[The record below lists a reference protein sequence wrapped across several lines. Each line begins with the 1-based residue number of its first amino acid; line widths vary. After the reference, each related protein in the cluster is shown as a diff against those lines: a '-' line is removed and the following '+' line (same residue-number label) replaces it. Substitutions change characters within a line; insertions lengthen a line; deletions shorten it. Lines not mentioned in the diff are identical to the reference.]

1 MARSV
6 SVKIPTSV
14 VIEMIETK
22 LATLTKAEADY
33 PKLLSAYKKDVAEY
47 FLDLVALADKQ
58 KKKYVDFDND
68 FNGNGGSNISY
79 TTSYNGSGSIV
90 FGKELLETL
99 GEAPKKPENVDT
111 WQTRQNK
118 EQLEKTLKLLRLT
131 EQETITSSTYNSV
144 LDLL

>member
-22 LATLTKAEADY
+22 LAELTKAEADY
-33 PKLLSAYKKDVAEY
+33 PKLLSAYKKEIATFTADLV
-47 FLDLVALADKQ
+47 DLVAKN
-58 KKKYVDFDND
+58 KKSATEYSDFD
-68 FNGNGGSNISY
+68 FASGNFAIHSDWRGSV
-79 TTSYNGSGSIV
+79 SIQI
-90 FGKELLETL
+90 GKDLVSKIGTK
-99 GEAPKKPENVDT
+99 PTKPEEVDNYGHK
-111 WQTRQNK
+111 NK
-118 EQLEKTLKLLRLT
+118 KAELEKTLKLLRLT

>member
-22 LATLTKAEADY
+22 LAELKKAEVDY
-33 PKLLSAYKKDVAEY
+33 PKLLSAYKKDIVSYTTDLIDLVSNNKKSVVDYADYGNQEDNISINSDY
-47 FLDLVALADKQ
+47 RGSITLAIGKDLVAKVGTKPEKPEDPTGWHKNQ
-58 KKKYVDFDND
+58 KK
-68 FNGNGGSNISY
+68 
-79 TTSYNGSGSIV
+79 T
-90 FGKELLETL
+90 E
-99 GEAPKKPENVDT
+99 
-111 WQTRQNK
+111 
-118 EQLEKTLKLLRLT
+118 LEKTLKLLKLT

>member
-22 LATLTKAEADY
+22 LADLTKAEADY
-33 PKLLSAYKKDVAEY
+33 PKLLSAYKKDIANYTAE
-47 FLDLVALADKQ
+47 LIELISKN
-58 KKKYVDFDND
+58 KKAVVDYSDYSFDSANIAI
-68 FNGNGGSNISY
+68 NSEWRGSATIA
-79 TTSYNGSGSIV
+79 I
-90 FGKELLETL
+90 GKELASKI
-99 GEAPKKPENVDT
+99 GEKPKKPEDVDNWHT
-111 WQTRQNK
+111 KQKR

>member
-14 VIEMIETK
+14 VVEMVESK
-22 LATLTKAEADY
+22 LAEMAKAEAEY
-33 PKLLSAYKKDVAEY
+33 PKLLSTYKKEIVSFTAD
-47 FLDLVALADKQ
+47 LIDLVSKN
-58 KKKYVDFDND
+58 KKSIVDYSDY
-68 FNGNGGSNISY
+68 GNQEDNISINSDY
-79 TTSYNGSGSIV
+79 RGSVSV
-90 FGKELLETL
+90 AVGKEIVAKI
-99 GEAPKKPENVDT
+99 GKKPEKPNDPDT

-118 EQLEKTLKLLRLT
+118 EQLEKTLKLLKLT

>member
-22 LATLTKAEADY
+22 LAELTKAETDY
-33 PKLLSAYKKDVAEY
+33 PKLLSAYKKDIATY
-47 FLDLVALADKQ
+47 TADLLDLVAKN
-58 KKKYVDFDND
+58 KKAIVEYSDYSFDE
-68 FNGNGGSNISY
+68 SNIAINSDWR
-79 TTSYNGSGSIV
+79 GSVSIAI
-90 FGKELLETL
+90 GKELVSKI
-99 GEAPKKPENVDT
+99 GKKPEKPQDPDT
-111 WQTRQNK
+111 WQTKEKKQN
-118 EQLEKTLKLLRLT
+118 LEKTLRLLKLT

>member
-22 LATLTKAEADY
+22 LAELTKAETDY
-33 PKLLSAYKKDVAEY
+33 PKLLSAYKKDIVA
-47 FLDLVALADKQ
+47 FTANLLDLVVKNKKSVVDYNDYEWTSADFAIQ
-58 KKKYVDFDND
+58 SDWR
-68 FNGNGGSNISY
+68 GSV
-79 TTSYNGSGSIV
+79 SIAV
-90 FGKELLETL
+90 GKELVAKIGTK
-99 GEAPKKPENVDT
+99 PTKPEDPDNYGHK
-111 WQTRQNK
+111 NKK
-118 EQLEKTLKLLRLT
+118 EQLEKTLRLLRLT

>member
-22 LATLTKAEADY
+22 LAELTKAETDY
-33 PKLLSAYKKDVAEY
+33 PKLVSAYKKDIAT
-47 FLDLVALADKQ
+47 FTADLLDLVGKN
-58 KKKYVDFDND
+58 KKSAIEYSDFD
-68 FNGNGGSNISY
+68 FASGNIAINSDWRGSV
-79 TTSYNGSGSIV
+79 SIQI
-90 FGKELLETL
+90 GKELVAKIGTK
-99 GEAPKKPENVDT
+99 PQKPEDPDNYSNK
-111 WQTRQNK
+111 QKK

>member
-22 LATLTKAEADY
+22 LADLDKAQVDY
-33 PKLLSAYKKDVAEY
+33 PKLLSAYNKEIVSYTQEV
-47 FLDLVALADKQ
+47 LDLISKN
-58 KKKYVDFDND
+58 KKSVVDYNDYSFD
-68 FNGNGGSNISY
+68 GNNIAINSEWRGSLTIS
-79 TTSYNGSGSIV
+79 I
-90 FGKELLETL
+90 GKELVSKI
-99 GEAPKKPENVDT
+99 GEKPKKPEDVDT
-111 WQTRQNK
+111 WHTKQKR
-118 EQLEKTLKLLRLT
+118 EQLEKTLKLLKLT